1 MSVSTTVQLEK
12 VENHI
17 RFNGVLGLG
26 LIQYGKFLK
35 SEQGNTIRWKGCFPT
50 KVHVMKCGK
59 RTYELVNLESNK
71 HSKIKYMRKGVY
83 EILETKNER
92 VRFFKPIDVPTPV
105 VEVGKT
111 IKPKSDKKVI
121 DVKDKNSDSDDKDYD
136 RITEILAN
144 FAEKIDKDF
153 NLMSVCD
160 VDARKYA
167 EDYVRRELKNQKFDV
182 EGAVA
187 EFDEFLNSEVKQSL
201 KPESSKKK
209 GISFTDTEF
218 NDMFENGRKGP
229 KVAEIRELLMKR
241 KVPGITSKSTKKEM
255 KEIIEKYV
263 CYENLRKATDKKLE
277 DGVFPV

>member
-1 MSVSTTVQLEK
+1 MSHSQILSVELEQVK
-12 VENHI
+12 NHI
-17 RFNGVLGLG
+17 RFNGTLGLG
-26 LIQYGKFLK
+26 LIQCGKFSIK
-35 SEQGNTIRWKGCFPT
+35 RNVITWKGSLPT

-59 RTYELVNLESNK
+59 RTYELVNLKSNE
-71 HSKIKYMRKGVY
+71 HSKIRYMRKGVY
-83 EILETKNER
+83 EILETENGR
-92 VRFFKPIDVPTPV
+92 VRFFKPVDVPTPV

-121 DVKDKNSDSDDKDYD
+121 DVKDKNADSDNKDYD

-187 EFDEFLNSEVKQSL
+187 EFDEFLGSEVKQSL
-201 KPESSKKK
+201 KPEKSKKP
-209 GISFTDTEF
+209 ISFTDAEF
-218 NDMFENGRKGP
+218 TDMFENKRKGP
-229 KVAEIRELLMKR
+229 KVAELRELLIKR
-241 KVPGITSKSTKKEM
+241 KVPGITAKSTKKEM
-255 KEIIEKYV
+255 KEIVETYI
-263 CYENLRKATDKKLE
+263 CRDNLQKAIDKK
-277 DGVFPV
+277 